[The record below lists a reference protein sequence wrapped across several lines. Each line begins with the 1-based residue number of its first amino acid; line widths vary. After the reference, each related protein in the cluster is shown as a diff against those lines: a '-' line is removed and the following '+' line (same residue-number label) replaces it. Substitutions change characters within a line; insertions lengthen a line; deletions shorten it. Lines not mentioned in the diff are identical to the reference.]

1 MTLILYDAYV
11 DRLCRYLAQ
20 NPALVRLT
28 GNSSEWGSRGVNVHL
43 STCPIQRLHTTRAPS
58 RFLLLTLLAM
68 QAVGF
73 IPALGRSAQCTRILL
88 LHRRCMPSQYF
99 DLRALTRAIST
110 GLHQTEARHAITNL
124 EMPAMSPTM
133 TEGGIASWKKKAG
146 ESFNTGDVL
155 LEIVG
160 LPRLLSTIL
169 TPPSFRKLTRQ
180 L

>member
-1 MTLILYDAYV
+1 MSIDSVVTLHKTLLWSDLQAIV
-11 DRLCRYLAQ
+11 QNGGQGGSMSICRHVQ
-20 NPALVRLT
+20 FNDCTR
-28 GNSSEWGSRGVNVHL
+28 
-43 STCPIQRLHTTRAPS
+43 RAPS
-58 RFLLLTLLAM
+58 SSLLLTLLAM
-68 QAVGF
+68 QAAGF